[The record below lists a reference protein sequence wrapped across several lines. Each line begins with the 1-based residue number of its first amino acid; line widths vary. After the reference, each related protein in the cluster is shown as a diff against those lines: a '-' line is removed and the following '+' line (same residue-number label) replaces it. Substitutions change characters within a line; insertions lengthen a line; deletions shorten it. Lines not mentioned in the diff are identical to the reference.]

1 MKPTIRVMSDEW
13 SVRTLD
19 RLVVFWVILWF
30 VLGAVTGI
38 TLWRAADLGD
48 TLTSSGNT
56 LTAVGQSLRDL
67 SELPLIPDRPGE
79 VGANVQ
85 ESAAQI
91 TVRGQEVKSQMR
103 LLGVL
108 LGIALVGI
116 PVTPIVGLYLP
127 LRLRRGREIA
137 RLRSALR
144 DHPDDPEMDNWL
156 AERARSSLVFEE
168 VSRIAREAS
177 GDRRAVQRGLADAEL
192 RRLGLR
198 RPTSTTGDGD

>member
-1 MKPTIRVMSDEW
+1 MKSTIRVMSDEW

-19 RLVVFWVILWF
+19 RLVVFWVVLWI
-30 VLGAVTGI
+30 VLGAATGI

-48 TLTSSGNT
+48 TLTTSGNT

-116 PVTPIVGLYLP
+116 PGH
-127 LRLRRGREIA
+127 
-137 RLRSALR
+137 S
-144 DHPDDPEMDNWL
+144 H
-156 AERARSSLVFEE
+156 
-168 VSRIAREAS
+168 
-177 GDRRAVQRGLADAEL
+177 RRALPATAAS
-192 RRLGLR
+192 
-198 RPTSTTGDGD
+198 P

>member
-1 MKPTIRVMSDEW
+1 M
-13 SVRTLD
+13 
-19 RLVVFWVILWF
+19 
-30 VLGAVTGI
+30 
-38 TLWRAADLGD
+38 
-48 TLTSSGNT
+48 
-56 LTAVGQSLRDL
+56 TAVGQSLRDL

-85 ESAAQI
+85 ESGAQI

-127 LRLRRGREIA
+127 LRLRRSREISGLQ
-137 RLRSALR
+137 RALR
-144 DHPDDPEMDNWL
+144 DHPGDDELDNWL
-156 AERARSSLVFEE
+156 AERARASLVFEE
-168 VSRIAREAS
+168 VTRIARERA
-177 GDRRAVQRGLADAEL
+177 GDHRAIQRGLADAEL

-198 RPTSTTGDGD
+198 RPAPTPPGSG

>member
-1 MKPTIRVMSDEW
+1 MTSTIRAMSDDW

-19 RLVVFWVILWF
+19 RLVVFWAILWI
-30 VLGAVTGI
+30 VLGAATGI

-56 LTAVGQSLRDL
+56 LTAVGQSLLDL

-127 LRLRRGREIA
+127 LRLRRSRETA
-137 RLRSALR
+137 HLKQALR
-144 DHPDDPEMDNWL
+144 DHPDDDELDRWL
-156 AERARSSLVFEE
+156 AERARASLVFDE
-168 VSRIAREAS
+168 VSRIVHRGAS
-177 GDRRAVQRGLADAEL
+177 DERAVQRRLADAEL
-192 RRLGLR
+192 SRLGLR
-198 RPTSTTGDGD
+198 RTPTSSG

>member
-1 MKPTIRVMSDEW
+1 MTPTLRAMSDER

-19 RLVVFWVILWF
+19 RLVVFWVILWI
-30 VLGAVTGI
+30 VVGAAATI

-48 TLTSSGNT
+48 TLTSSGTT
-56 LTAVGQSLRDL
+56 LTAIGQSLRDL

-79 VGANVQ
+79 IGASVQ

-108 LGIALVGI
+108 VGIALVGI
-116 PVTPIVGLYLP
+116 PVTPILGLYLP
-127 LRLRRGREIA
+127 LRVRRGREVA
-137 RLRSALR
+137 RLKRALR
-144 DHPDDPEMDNWL
+144 EHPDDDELDHWL

-168 VSRIAREAS
+168 VSRITRRSA
-177 GDRRAVQRGLADAEL
+177 GDQRAVQRGLADAEL
-192 RRLGLR
+192 SRLGLR
-198 RPTSTTGDGD
+198 RPRPTTPSSD